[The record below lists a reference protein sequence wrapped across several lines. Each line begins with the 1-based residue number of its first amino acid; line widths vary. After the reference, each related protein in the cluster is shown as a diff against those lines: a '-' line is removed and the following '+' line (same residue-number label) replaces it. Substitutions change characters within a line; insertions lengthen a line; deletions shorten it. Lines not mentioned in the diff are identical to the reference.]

1 MLTFKLSAQDA
12 TNYKQDG
19 FLIVRNC
26 FSGDEIDLLYKLAS
40 DESVV
45 DRSMDFNDLAGNRT
59 RLTLW
64 FTPGDD
70 SFGLMSR
77 SERMVNAVK
86 TLLGDKGEVC
96 HFHSKVMQKE
106 PKVGGAWEWHQDYGY
121 WYKNGF
127 LYPEA
132 MISVMVALTEATED
146 NGCLQVLKGSHFMQ
160 RFEHGFAG
168 EQQGADQSFVDAAMA
183 VCDLIYV
190 KLKPGDVLFFHSN
203 LLHRSAANASEYSRW
218 SIISAYN
225 LSYNVPFR
233 EKSTS
238 CITPIDVVSDCCL
251 LESGIKKIYDADFLS
266 KEQEITL
273 HVKK

>member
-1 MLTFKLSAQDA
+1 MQYELSLEEKK
-12 TNYKQDG
+12 TYHEDG
-19 FLIVRNC
+19 YFIKRNF
-26 FSGDEIDLLYKLAS
+26 FSVEETALLYEL
-40 DESVV
+40 SVDDTV
-45 DRSMDFNDLAGNRT
+45 IGNSMDFNDQAGNRT

-77 SERMVNAVK
+77 SERMVNAVAA
-86 TLLGDKGEVC
+86 LLGTKGEVC

-132 MISVMVALTEATED
+132 MISVMVALTEATKE
-146 NGCLQVLKGSHFMQ
+146 NGCIQVLKGSHKMQ
-160 RFEHGFAG
+160 RFEHNFAG
-168 EQQGADQSFVDAAMA
+168 EQQGANLDFVTAAEKICEL
-183 VCDLIYV
+183 VYV
-190 KLKPGDVLFFHSN
+190 ELKPGDVLFFHSN
-203 LLHRSAANASEYSRW
+203 ILHRSAANTSDSSRW

-233 EKSTS
+233 EKNMA
-238 CITPIDVVSDCCL
+238 CIKPINIVPDNKL
-251 LESGIKKIYDADFLS
+251 LESGIQKLVSADFLI
-266 KEQEITL
+266 KENEITL
-273 HVKK
+273 HVK

>member
-1 MLTFKLSAQDA
+1 MQYQLSPQEQQAFHR
-12 TNYKQDG
+12 DG
-19 FLIVRNC
+19 YVIRKAF
-26 FSGDEIDLLYKLAS
+26 FSPEETDLLYTLS
-40 DESVV
+40 IDDTVIGN
-45 DRSMDFNDLAGNRT
+45 SMDFNDQSGNRT

-77 SERMVNAVK
+77 SERMVNAVAA
-86 TLLGDKGEVC
+86 LLGTEGEVC

-132 MISVMVALTEATED
+132 MVSVMVALTEATKE
-146 NGCLQVLKGSHFMQ
+146 NGCLQVLKGSHKMQ
-160 RFEHGFAG
+160 RFEHNFAG
-168 EQQGADQSFVDAAMA
+168 EQQGADMDFVTAAEK
-183 VCDLIYV
+183 VCELVYV
-190 KLKPGDVLFFHSN
+190 ELEPGDVLFFHSN
-203 LLHRSAANASEYSRW
+203 ILHRSAANTSDKSRW

-233 EKSTS
+233 EKNLS
-238 CITPIDVVSDCCL
+238 CIQPIKTVSDSAL
-251 LESGIKKIYDADFLS
+251 LESGVKKLDGADFLS
-266 KEQEITL
+266 KEKEITL
-273 HVKK
+273 HVK

>member
-1 MLTFKLSAQDA
+1 MTYILTPEEILSYHEDGYLIKRNLFSAEE
-12 TNYKQDG
+12 TN
-19 FLIVRNC
+19 
-26 FSGDEIDLLYKLAS
+26 LLYQLS
-40 DESVV
+40 IDDTVIGN
-45 DRSMDFNDLAGNRT
+45 SMDFNDQSGNRT

-77 SERMVNAVK
+77 SERMVNAV
-86 TLLGDKGEVC
+86 TNLLGIKGDVC

-132 MISVMVALTEATED
+132 MISVMVALTQATKN
-146 NGCLQVLKGSHFMQ
+146 NGCLQVLKGSHKMQ
-160 RFEHGFAG
+160 RVEHNFAG
-168 EQQGADQSFVDAAMA
+168 EQQGADPDFVEAAGK
-183 VCDLIYV
+183 VCELIYV
-190 KLKPGDVLFFHSN
+190 ELEPGDVLFFHPN
-203 LLHRSAANASEYSRW
+203 ILHRSAANTSDKSRW

-233 EKSTS
+233 EKNLS
-238 CITPIDVVSDCCL
+238 CIQPIVKVTDEKL
-251 LESGIKKIYDADFLS
+251 LQSGVQKLDKADFLV
-266 KEQEITL
+266 KEREITL
-273 HVKK
+273 QVK